1 MEGCEYCCDGA
12 ADNGLCTEDFLCQ
25 EHHWG
30 HPLLPLQQT
39 EQNEEERLHSLQA
52 SGFHACQGR
61 FNTHY
66 HYGSSSKG
74 NSRLL
79 QLPCRQPESIPFLD
93 SVHTGRS
100 EVTLLLYIS
109 TCLNAVAE
117 LRCCLC
123 RGYVVRLDVL
133 FYSSFLFLIVF
144 FLREYILHISQG
156 SRKMLC

>member
-1 MEGCEYCCDGA
+1 MAHQSKWKQSAKYRCLRNSSHVGVVSMND
-12 ADNGLCTEDFLCQ
+12 LFFLFFSF
-25 EHHWG
+25 
-30 HPLLPLQQT
+30 L
-39 EQNEEERLHSLQA
+39 
-52 SGFHACQGR
+52 R